1 MARFI
6 ALASIKIFV
15 MGLVFL
21 VSSCGQGQEQ
31 KPSLKKEEAFIHYE
45 LGMDYF
51 GIGEQNK
58 AVDEWR
64 RAVELDPD
72 SEAHHMLGYD
82 YFLKGEYEAAE
93 KEWVYMLSK
102 NNNKPTALN
111 NLGNL
116 YKARGRGEE
125 ATEYYLK
132 ALEINPDIPM
142 AYYNIGTI
150 KSDKGDLESAK
161 ENFSKAL
168 KLDPQM
174 PTAMHQMGE
183 TLLQEGKI
191 EEAKVYFKK
200 LADGEAREDRGFNA
214 RLAGYSSLAKMYQLE
229 KNFEE
234 AEKCFLKGIEL
245 DPQNPGLRYS
255 LGNMYE
261 DQGKMDAA
269 EKEYLQILAATP
281 GFPYAYNSLGNL
293 YAEMEKNL
301 EKAEQ
306 VLMRGMQIDQTL
318 KPHFLDSLG
327 WVYYKQGKIE
337 EALSRIEEAIALT
350 KKEEKKNL
358 ASKYYHR
365 GMIYQAKGERTKARE
380 DFNKVIELDP
390 EGESGRKVL
399 KIADLS

>member
-1 MARFI
+1 MSITRLSGSLYR
-6 ALASIKIFV
+6 ALSF
-15 MGLVFL
+15 GLIFL
-21 VSSCGQGQEQ
+21 VSSCGQGPEQ
-31 KPSLKKEEAFIHYE
+31 KTSLKKEEAFIHYE

-82 YFLKGEYEAAE
+82 HFLKGEYEAAE

-102 NNNKPTALN
+102 NNNNPTALN

-116 YKARGRGEE
+116 YKARGQEE
-125 ATEYYLK
+125 KAMEYYSK
-132 ALEINPDIPM
+132 ALEINPELPM

-161 ENFSKAL
+161 ENFLKAL

-174 PTAMHQMGE
+174 PIAMHQMGE
-183 TLLQEGKI
+183 TLLREGKI
-191 EEAKVYFKK
+191 EEAKNYFKK
-200 LADGEAREDRGFNA
+200 LAEGGAREDKGFNA
-214 RLAGYSSLAKMYQLE
+214 RLAGYSSLGKLYLAE

-234 AEKCFLKGIEL
+234 AEKYFLKGLEL
-245 DPQNPGLRYS
+245 SPQNPELCYS

-261 DQGKMDAA
+261 DQGKMEAA
-269 EKEYLQILAATP
+269 EKEYKQILAATP
-281 GFPYAYNSLGNL
+281 GFPYAYNGLGNL
-293 YAEMEKNL
+293 YAEMGKNL

-306 VLMRGMQIDQTL
+306 LLLTGQQIDPSL

-327 WVYYKQGKIE
+327 WVYFKQGKLE
-337 EALSRIEEAIALT
+337 EALAKVEEAIALT
-350 KKEEKKNL
+350 PKDAKENL
-358 ASKYYHR
+358 AGKHYHL
-365 GMIYQAKGERTKARE
+365 GMIYKAKGDNPKAKESFQRA
-380 DFNKVIELDP
+380 IELDP
-390 EGESGRKVL
+390 QGE
-399 KIADLS
+399 IAKKAKKNMG